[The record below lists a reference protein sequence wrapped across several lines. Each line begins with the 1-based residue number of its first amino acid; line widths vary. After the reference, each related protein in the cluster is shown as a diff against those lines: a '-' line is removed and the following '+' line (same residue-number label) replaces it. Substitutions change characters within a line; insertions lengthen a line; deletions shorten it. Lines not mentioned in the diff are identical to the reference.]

1 MLVLKRRPGQ
11 SLVIGEDIEIQILEL
26 TTTRVKLGIS
36 APDSISVVRKEVVL
50 TRQQNLSA
58 SQPISHGVLDWLT
71 RGIWSGLAHLSDG
84 QNLDGSTGDTSEVDI
99 QKSLRKCSETP
110 RIPQGKLRSDL

>member
-36 APDSISVVRKEVVL
+36 APDSISVARKEVVL

-58 SQPISHGVLDWLT
+58 SQSISHGVLDWLT
-71 RGIWSGLAHLSDG
+71 RGIASGLAHPSDC
-84 QNLDGSTGDTSEVDI
+84 QDLDSSTRDTSEADI
-99 QKSLRKCSETP
+99 QKL
-110 RIPQGKLRSDL
+110 LRSDPEKA